1 MTKMKRKPKT
11 EYQKEKEL
19 MAWIKDNKIKILN
32 SGIKIA

>member
-1 MTKMKRKPKT
+1 MKRKPKT

-19 MAWIKDNKIKILN
+19 MALIKDNKIKILN